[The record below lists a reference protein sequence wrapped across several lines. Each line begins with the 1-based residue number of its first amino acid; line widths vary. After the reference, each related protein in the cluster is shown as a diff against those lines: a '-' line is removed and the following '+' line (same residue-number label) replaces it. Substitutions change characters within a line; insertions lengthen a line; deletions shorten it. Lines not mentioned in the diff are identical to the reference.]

1 MMDQPD
7 VTNEDT
13 LEHSSKAVEEIEAWI
28 RENCFE
34 AEDLSIV
41 AGPQVNRETG
51 HWWVHIQ
58 VQHRTTGDT
67 LDLDI
72 AYARR
77 NLSHEQVA
85 QEYSRLRNSLRHRLR
100 EADLRFSNFE
110 DYYESVVKS
119 TQGIEDG

>member
-1 MMDQPD
+1 MSQPD
-7 VTNEDT
+7 VTDEDT

-34 AEDLSIV
+34 PKDLRIV

-58 VQHRTTGDT
+58 VQHGDTGDT

-77 NLSHEQVA
+77 ELSTDEVA
-85 QEYSRLRNSLRHRLR
+85 QDYSLLRNNLRQRLR

-119 TQGIEDG
+119 TEQIE

>member
-1 MMDQPD
+1 MSHPD
-7 VTNEDT
+7 VTHEDT
-13 LEHSSKAVEEIEAWI
+13 LEHRSKAVEQIEAWI
-28 RENCFE
+28 RKNCFKPE
-34 AEDLSIV
+34 NLSIV

-51 HWWVHIQ
+51 HWWMHIQ
-58 VQHRTTGDT
+58 VQHGETGST

-77 NLSHEQVA
+77 ELCTAEVA
-85 QEYSRLRNSLRHRLR
+85 QDYSLLRNSLRHRLR

-119 TQGIEDG
+119 SR

>member
-1 MMDQPD
+1 MDQPD
-7 VTNEDT
+7 VTDEDT
-13 LEHSSKAVEEIEAWI
+13 LEHSSRAVEEIEAWT
-28 RENCFE
+28 RENCFG

-58 VQHRTTGDT
+58 VQHRASGDA

-72 AYARR
+72 AYAKR
-77 NLSHEQVA
+77 NLSGEEIA
-85 QEYSRLRNSLRHRLR
+85 KEYSRLRNDLRHRFR

-110 DYYESVVKS
+110 EYYESVVEPAK
-119 TQGIEDG
+119 DKK